1 MSVLNT
7 ALAFSGP
14 RVAYSSCI
22 RKEKKEIEIVVVRVN
37 LRDTERELNTLK
49 KD

>member
-14 RVAYSSCI
+14 RFVYSSCI
-22 RKEKKEIEIVVVRVN
+22 RKEKKQIEIVVVRVN
-37 LRDTERELNTLK
+37 LRDTERKFDTVK